1 MTAERATD
9 ILIVGG
15 GTGGVAAALAALR
28 LGRRVILSEETD
40 WIGGQLS
47 AQAVPPDEHPWIEQ
61 TGATH
66 SYMQF
71 AEGVRDYY
79 RRHYPLTEAARSI
92 VNLNPGNGNVSRL
105 CHEPRAALAV
115 MEAMLAPW
123 CSSGQLEILAPVRPG
138 QRRNR
143 WRPRARGDPAQPGE
157 RRRDRHQRAL
167 DPRRHRAG

>member
-79 RRHYPLTEAARSI
+79 RRHYPLTEAARNI

-138 QRRNR
+138 
-143 WRPRARGDPAQPGE
+143 
-157 RRRDRHQRAL
+157 
-167 DPRRHRAG
+167 